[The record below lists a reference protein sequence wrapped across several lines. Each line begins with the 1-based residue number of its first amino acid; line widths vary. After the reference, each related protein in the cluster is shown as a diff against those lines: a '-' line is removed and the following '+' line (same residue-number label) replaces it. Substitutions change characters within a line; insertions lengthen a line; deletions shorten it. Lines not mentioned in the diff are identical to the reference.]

1 MRQTIQ
7 PKAMT
12 VSDMNYA
19 ARKNLDEAIANFN
32 DDSSE
37 SSTADHYEVLQ
48 MKKINQKFTKL
59 MSFNLDKSLN
69 KTESLL
75 GQYKRMQERVSN
87 LSPLELAVQKHNFQT
102 RFRESGSLKQQHR
115 VRFSLDNNKN
125 DGRNDA
131 ATAHQNLQGKPN

>member
-1 MRQTIQ
+1 MRQTFQ

-32 DDSSE
+32 DDSSD
-37 SSTADHYEVLQ
+37 SSNADHYEVLQ

-69 KTESLL
+69 QTENLL
-75 GQYKRMQERVSN
+75 GKYKKMQERVSN
-87 LSPLELAVQKHNFQT
+87 LSPLELAVQKHNFQS
-102 RFRESGSLKQQHR
+102 RFRESGSIKQQHR
-115 VRFSLDNNKN
+115 VRFSIDNKN
-125 DGRNDA
+125 DGNDA
-131 ATAHQNLQGKPN
+131 AAAQQNYQGKSK